1 MIREGWILADLLVG
15 DPIQGG
21 RVCKSDVNDLT
32 PVGNPKGRIVTML
45 HQYKSAATRNSTR
58 NCSL

>member
-1 MIREGWILADLLVG
+1 MVREEWILADLLVG

-32 PVGNPKGRIVTML
+32 PVVT
-45 HQYKSAATRNSTR
+45 AFEENSHLILSGEL
-58 NCSL
+58 C